1 MKPRVAGVLGIIAAL
16 IVSVLSGALLAT
28 PPFSILGAVGL
39 VGGTILLG
47 IAATW
52 MVRTSWGPSGW
63 PVYVERAPMSTK
75 RVRRGLWVIVI
86 LNCVAIVF
94 FLGVGAWRVARGE
107 DEWWLAAMRTFP
119 FTLGLGFPLHSLA
132 KTPRTDEDS
141 DPFING
147 LR

>member
-39 VGGTILLG
+39 VGGTVLLG

-63 PVYVERAPMSTK
+63 PVYAERAPMSTK
-75 RVRRGLWVIVI
+75 TSRRLLWIVA
-86 LNCVAIVF
+86 LLACVVVVF
-94 FLGVGAWRVARGE
+94 FVGLGAWRTVRGDE
-107 DEWWLAAMRTFP
+107 DGWFTALQALPLSLSLALALR
-119 FTLGLGFPLHSLA
+119 LLA
-132 KTPRTDEDS
+132 KTPPTDESPPD
-141 DPFING
+141 
-147 LR
+147 

>member
-1 MKPRVAGVLGIIAAL
+1 VKPRVAGVLGIIAAL

-75 RVRRGLWVIVI
+75 KSRRLLWITAF
-86 LNCVAIVF
+86 LNCAIIVF
-94 FLGVGAWRVARGE
+94 FFGLGTWRLVKGDE
-107 DEWWLAAMRTFP
+107 DWWLAGMQA
-119 FTLGLGFPLHSLA
+119 L
-132 KTPRTDEDS
+132 
-141 DPFING
+141 PFIIGIASPVYWLSKTQMTDDESRSEKNG
-147 LR
+147 LQ